1 MVLDRLKIILSPAE
15 DLIQKEMTHPIT
27 GQKLEIAYYLP
38 ICDEPKIHSFITV
51 PFSKNE
57 YPFMTLLQSNPN
69 FTKVTDPATWNDLL
83 MRGQAL
89 IEYQETVFSFDAI
102 KYSYND
108 LPEAKLETSITGPQ
122 HSLSEDPITTLNV
135 IRNAYMS
142 PELVCD
148 KMTVGNLSQTS
159 LFILYDQRKVNKH
172 TLDLVMNKLASIH
185 LDLVQ
190 SVGEL
195 ERLLNGKKYQLFPT
209 LLITE
214 RIDRIGRALSYGKIV
229 MVMKGSQYALILPV
243 TFFDFMHA
251 VEDHYESIWMTKLLI
266 VLRYIALFITTILPG
281 LYIAI
286 VSYNPEF
293 ARLQL
298 AFSLVASRSIV
309 PYPSF
314 IEVLI
319 MLVMIEML
327 LESSIR
333 IPKLIGST
341 STTVGGLILGS
352 AIQQAGLVS
361 SIMIIVTSL
370 VAISNFVLPIH
381 TMSLAIRFLKYPIMV
396 VAIFF
401 GVAGIFLGLF
411 FYIICLCS
419 TRSFGEYYFRFRGD
433 VSSQQGD
440 IGGADAA

>member
-1 MVLDRLKIILSPAE
+1 VLNRLKIILSPSE
-15 DLIQKEMTHPIT
+15 DLIQNELTHPIT
-27 GQKLEIAYYLP
+27 GQKLELAYYLP
-38 ICDEPKIHSFITV
+38 LCDETKIHSFITV

-69 FTKVTDPATWNDLL
+69 FTKVTDPATWTDLL
-83 MRGQAL
+83 LRGQAMVA
-89 IEYQETVFSFDAI
+89 YQDSIFSFDAL

-108 LPEAKLETSITGPQ
+108 LPDAKLETSILGPQ
-122 HSLSEDPITTLNV
+122 HSLSEDPITSLSV

-142 PELVCD
+142 PELVID
-148 KMTVGNLSQTS
+148 KMNVGNLSRTS
-159 LFILYDQRKVNKH
+159 LYIMYDQRKVNNH
-172 TLDLVMNKLASIH
+172 TLDLLMHKLASIH
-185 LDLVQ
+185 LDLIQ
-190 SVGEL
+190 STGQL

-214 RIDRIGRALSYGKIV
+214 RIDRIGRALSFGKIV
-229 MVMKGSQYALILPV
+229 LLLKGSQYAIILPV

-266 VLRYIALFITTILPG
+266 ILRYSALFITTTLPG

-286 VSYNPEF
+286 LSYNPEIF
-293 ARLQL
+293 KVQL
-298 AFSLVASRSIV
+298 TFSLVASRSIV

-319 MLVMIEML
+319 MLGMIEML

-381 TMSLAIRFLKYPIMV
+381 SMSLAVRFLKYPIIV
-396 VAIFF
+396 LAIFL
-401 GVAGIFLGLF
+401 GVAGVFLGLF
-411 FYIICLCS
+411 FYIVCLCS
-419 TRSFGEYYFRFRGD
+419 TRSFGEYYFRYRGD
-433 VSSQQGD
+433 VNSKQGE
-440 IGGADAA
+440 IGGAGTS

>member
-1 MVLDRLKIILSPAE
+1 MLDRLKIILSPSE
-15 DLIQKEMTHPIT
+15 DLIQNELTHPIT
-27 GQKLEIAYYLP
+27 GQKLELAYYLP
-38 ICDEPKIHSFITV
+38 LCDEAKVHSFITV

-69 FTKVTDPATWNDLL
+69 FTKVTDPTTWIDLL
-83 MRGQAL
+83 LRGQAL
-89 IEYQETVFSFDAI
+89 VKYQDLIFSFDALI
-102 KYSYND
+102 YKYND
-108 LPEAKLETSITGPQ
+108 LPEARLETSIVGPQ

-142 PELVCD
+142 PELVVD
-148 KMTVGNLSQTS
+148 KMNVGNISRTS
-159 LFILYDQRKVNKH
+159 LYILYDQRKVNKH
-172 TLDLVMNKLASIH
+172 TLDQVMHKLASVH
-185 LDLVQ
+185 LDLIQ
-190 SVGEL
+190 STGQL

-214 RIDRIGRALSYGKIV
+214 RIDRIGRALSFGKIV
-229 MVMKGSQYALILPV
+229 LVLKGSQYALILPV

-266 VLRYIALFITTILPG
+266 ILRYTALIITSTLPG
-281 LYIAI
+281 LYIALL
-286 VSYNPEF
+286 SYNPEVF
-293 ARLQL
+293 RVQL
-298 AFSLVASRSIV
+298 TFSLVASRSIV

-314 IEVLI
+314 IEVII
-319 MLVMIEML
+319 MLLMIEML

-341 STTVGGLILGS
+341 STTVGGLILGT

-381 TMSLAIRFLKYPIMV
+381 SMSLAIRFLKYPIIV
-396 VAIFF
+396 FGIFF
-401 GVAGIFLGLF
+401 GVAGVLLGLF

-419 TRSFGEYYFRFRGD
+419 TRSFGEYYFRYRGD
-433 VSSQQGD
+433 ITAKKGD
-440 IGGADAA
+440 IGGGAGS